1 MGYSLDW
8 GWGVGAGGRT
18 VDEGF
23 LAEDFL
29 QLDGDGGFAALV
41 EGEGHAGACA
51 LAGKLSRVLLAHGLV
66 L

>member
-8 GWGVGAGGRT
+8 GWGVGAGGGT

-29 QLDGDGGFAALV
+29 ELGGDGGFAALV
-41 EGEGHAGACA
+41 EGEGYAGACA
-51 LAGKLSRVLLAHGLV
+51 LAGGLSCVLLAGRLV